1 MWWLLRRNSRI
12 YIAGFLLAATFSWLM
27 ILIISKKD
35 VLPRYSSC
43 ENATAKGGHKQLI
56 CKHLRNSLIIEISD
70 GHSLLIN
77 RNTKV
82 KDFSLIWS
90 LYIGSIGV
98 NRLSTTS
105 LFLSKKWWSSSG
117 WLWDSYDS
125 NVLQICHAPILLSLF
140 GRHLIIGGAALHT
153 QLSINKHSEG
163 EITVDI
169 LTIRSS
175 SIFNNIPFFNGRFS
189 Y

>member
-1 MWWLLRRNSRI
+1 M
-12 YIAGFLLAATFSWLM
+12 T
-27 ILIISKKD
+27 LIISKKD
-35 VLPRYSSC
+35 FLLCYSSC
-43 ENATAKGGHKQLI
+43 ESAKAKGGHKQLI

-70 GHSLLIN
+70 GHSLLF
-77 RNTKV
+77 
-82 KDFSLIWS
+82 FSLIWN
-90 LYIGSIGV
+90 LYIDSIGV

-117 WLWDSYDS
+117 WLQDSYDS

>member
-1 MWWLLRRNSRI
+1 MFSWEISYVWWLLRRNSRI
-12 YIAGFLLAATFSWLM
+12 YIAGFLLPAIFSWLM

-70 GHSLLIN
+70 GHSLLF
-77 RNTKV
+77 
-82 KDFSLIWS
+82 FSLIWN
-90 LYIGSIGV
+90 LYIDSIGV
-98 NRLSTTS
+98 NRLSTTC

-117 WLWDSYDS
+117 WLRDSYDS

-140 GRHLIIGGAALHT
+140 GRHLIIGGATLHT

-163 EITVDI
+163 NYCWY
-169 LTIRSS
+169 S
-175 SIFNNIPFFNGRFS
+175 N